1 MSALLSLIECLLVV
15 RSAGGPVAS
24 GVHTATGGVTQ
35 GVRGPTTA
43 AGSADRFHGGAHGG
57 VVPCGRYDV
66 PAVATE
72 GVVAG
77 TLGAIHGRARV
88 TRRAVFHLRQQDAVT
103 HLSRVSRGAVQALAQ
118 CRAASHSHAHAHHHQ
133 VVANLRCCL
142 PAAHHGAHRS
152 AAAAHHAVDAWGDDA
167 HGHAVRSAGSAIP
180 PACSCDGRAPHY
192 LAPKPLLHVLLQAA
206 GDGASA
212 VEYQRA
218 GAAVALAPC
227 VKAESELSRDVGG
240 VARRRCWGPQKV
252 AEMRLMGRHSLHPHL
267 AHSSIEI

>member
-1 MSALLSLIECLLVV
+1 VSIVSNRVSALLSLIECLLVV
-15 RSAGGPVAS
+15 AGGAVAS

-180 PACSCDGRAPHY
+180 PACSCDHSAAAAVGEHQRA
-192 LAPKPLLHVLLQAA
+192 LARAQADA
-206 GDGASA
+206 QSERSRGDGVS
-212 VEYQRA
+212 Y
-218 GAAVALAPC
+218 
-227 VKAESELSRDVGG
+227 
-240 VARRRCWGPQKV
+240 ARRRCVPSTHV
-252 AEMRLMGRHSLHPHL
+252 CEMLTTSRCTRSHYFCT
-267 AHSSIEI
+267 